1 MTYMNSA
8 SYAPE
13 AAVNDYNSAT
23 ATGDAIAEKLY
34 KVPLRADVK
43 VTNELNVELDGR
55 ALDSKITEVQQR
67 NNQMTVD
74 DMQSTTA
81 RIIQPVRWSLTGAVS
96 NNPLKVQLTDFLA
109 GGLSNLSN
117 NPYVAA
123 VAGLAAGFLAGSNE
137 TRASTT
143 LEFLINLMRYGEP
156 FDVDAGD
163 IQLKNMV
170 ISRIGRTK
178 DMTNETG
185 LIFVCELQELITL
198 DRLQNLLQPRQ
209 IQLRDGDP
217 TKSALAGVVKK
228 GQQIAKDTADKVSAS
243 VNGVLDGI
251 F

>member
-1 MTYMNSA
+1 MSIINLFTAQAPTIAGYQFDAVLEDTLDISVEWTTYPVESGVN
-8 SYAPE
+8 
-13 AAVNDYNSAT
+13 VNDH
-23 ATGDAIAEKLY
+23 
-34 KVPLRADVK
+34 
-43 VTNELNVELDGR
+43 
-55 ALDSKITEVQQR
+55 
-67 NNQMTVD
+67 
-74 DMQSTTA
+74 

-109 GGLSNLSN
+109 GGLSNLTN

-198 DRLQNLLQPRQ
+198 DRLQDLLQPRQ